1 MRDGYFRD
9 TCARKTKQNN
19 YLKPKRTENNINTL

>member
-1 MRDGYFRD
+1 MVILETLVQD
-9 TCARKTKQNN
+9 KKKKQNN